1 MSNRSRNADLMRA
14 HNTIFAPGVALAP
27 LVLAFLSVATASL
40 VASADTWA
48 QSDRVEQANA
58 GAPGP
63 ARGRAPKGAQ
73 GIAVLVNDEPITGYE
88 IEQRAAFLALQNAPN
103 ASSMKA
109 KAEARWKSIVKD
121 PNTNKRFQEYLRK
134 NNVQSQEQA
143 RALQEKFIKQLQ
155 QNMMN
160 QIRSEARSTALS
172 GARDKAQ
179 EELIEETLKLQE
191 AKKQNA
197 VAEDADVDKIISGIA
212 ERNNMTMEQFAQ
224 HMKGMGVDIATMKAR
239 FRAEISWREVVRR
252 RFGHMVAIT
261 DRDVDRLVANAAS
274 ADADMELQVQRITLP
289 ITSAVDQSVI
299 AKRIAEADLL
309 ATRFTGCD
317 SMPTL
322 AAAATGAKFENL
334 GSVKPSSIPEPT
346 RTLLLNATEGDLLPS
361 SIGSSG
367 IELWALCGR
376 KAGDAATRETAQNE
390 LRQEEFNVLAQ
401 RHLKDLRQDA
411 AIEIR

>member
-1 MSNRSRNADLMRA
+1 MSNRSRNVDPMA
-14 HNTIFAPGVALAP
+14 HSTIFAPGAALVPIALA
-27 LVLAFLSVATASL
+27 LGVAAASL
-40 VASADTWA
+40 VASADAWA
-48 QSDRVEQANA
+48 QSDRMEQANA
-58 GAPGP
+58 GSPEPAP
-63 ARGRAPKGAQ
+63 GRAPKGAQ

-88 IEQRAAFLALQNAPN
+88 IEQRAAFLALQSAPN

-134 NNVQSQEQA
+134 NNVQSQEEA

-155 QNMMN
+155 QNMMS
-160 QIRSEARSTALS
+160 QIRSEARSQALS

-212 ERNNMTMEQFAQ
+212 ERNNMTMEQFAK
-224 HMKGMGVDIATMKAR
+224 HMQGMGVDITTMKAR

-274 ADADMELQVQRITLP
+274 ADADMELQVRRITLP

-309 ATRFTGCD
+309 ATRFTDCD
-317 SMPTL
+317 SMPAL
-322 AAAATGAKFENL
+322 AAAATGAKFEDL

>member
-1 MSNRSRNADLMRA
+1 MA
-14 HNTIFAPGVALAP
+14 HSTIFAPGAALVPIALA
-27 LVLAFLSVATASL
+27 LGVAAASL
-40 VASADTWA
+40 VASADAWA
-48 QSDRVEQANA
+48 QSDRMEQANA
-58 GAPGP
+58 GSPEPAP
-63 ARGRAPKGAQ
+63 GRAPKGAQ

-88 IEQRAAFLALQNAPN
+88 IEQRAAFLALQSAPN

-134 NNVQSQEQA
+134 NNVQSQEEA

-155 QNMMN
+155 QNMMS
-160 QIRSEARSTALS
+160 QIRSEARSQALS

-197 VAEDADVDKIISGIA
+197 VAEDADVDKVISGIA
-212 ERNNMTMEQFAQ
+212 ERNNMTMEQFAK
-224 HMKGMGVDIATMKAR
+224 HMQGMGVDITTMKAR

-274 ADADMELQVQRITLP
+274 ADADMELQVRRITLP

-309 ATRFTGCD
+309 ATRFTDCD
-317 SMPTL
+317 SMPAL
-322 AAAATGAKFENL
+322 AAAATGAKFEDL